1 MALLRARELT
11 KTYGSLR
18 ALDRVS
24 FEIDEG
30 ITGLLGSNGAGKSTS
45 LKLFLGLIEP
55 DGGSAEVL
63 GEDPRRSPE
72 YRTRVGY
79 APEHDCLPRDVSAAE
94 FLAYMARI
102 SGLPATAAR
111 LRASDVLRHVGLFEE
126 RYRSMGTYST
136 GMKQRVKLAQALV
149 HDPLVAF
156 LDEPTA
162 GLDPLGRREMLEL
175 IRRVGGEFGISIVIS
190 THLMGDVERSCDSV
204 VVLDAG
210 RLLRTGRV
218 SGFTEE
224 TETLEIELVEG
235 ADQVA
240 AELRRRGLAPRLDG
254 RRLLLEDVSGHEYDV
269 VRDTVVD
276 VGALLYRLAPARHS
290 LADVFAGEAAG
301 EDSPD
306 PARETSG

>member
-79 APEHDCLPRDVSAAE
+79 APEHDCLPRNVSAAE

-190 THLMGDVERSCDSV
+190 THLMGDVERACDSV

-254 RRLLLEDVSGHEYDV
+254 RRLLLEDVSGQEYDV

-290 LADVFAGEAAG
+290 LADVFAGEATG